1 MALSQ
6 ETFIYT
12 EISLPLSQIKKI
24 EKLVPGDSK
33 SNRPFCVI
41 YVVKDAKGTV
51 QTKITKIQKN
61 YILIFLLYLDL
72 SVIL

>member
-24 EKLVPGDSK
+24 EKLVHGDSK
-33 SNRPFCVI
+33 SNRPFYAICVL
-41 YVVKDAKGTV
+41 KGAKGTV

>member
-12 EISLPLSQIKKI
+12 KISLPLSQIKKI
-24 EKLVPGDSK
+24 DNLVPGDSK
-33 SNRPFCVI
+33 SNRSFYAICVL
-41 YVVKDAKGTV
+41 KGAKGIV
-51 QTKITKIQKN
+51 QTKSIRVQIN